1 MKTIKTLVESH
12 KEWGTMPLGTLLR
25 VNDDAAKRLVDKKEA
40 KYVPKSEW
48 KKLRDK
54 EKQQETIKGE

>member
-1 MKTIKTLVESH
+1 MKTIQTLIETY
-12 KEWGTMPLGTLLR
+12 KEWGTMPIGTLLR
-25 VNDDAAKRLVDKKEA
+25 VDDRSAKRFVDDKVA

-54 EKQQETIKGE
+54 EKQQ